1 MSTITDIP
9 PDLDKKDDT
18 DAILALV
25 FGVIGFA
32 MCQVLAPIALIFVWR
47 HYRTRQTVDG
57 NLSIMAIIGGVFGLI
72 GSMILGAIMAY
83 FLFMCAI
90 YVIMIVVY
98 VVMMV
103 VMVGAVG
110 VGVALDPNALLP
122 ALALALAA
130 L

>member
-1 MSTITDIP
+1 VSTITDIP

-25 FGVIGFA
+25 FG
-32 MCQVLAPIALIFVWR
+32 
-47 HYRTRQTVDG
+47 
-57 NLSIMAIIGGVFGLI
+57 
-72 GSMILGAIMAY
+72 
-83 FLFMCAI
+83 
-90 YVIMIVVY
+90 
-98 VVMMV
+98 
-103 VMVGAVG
+103 AVG